1 VPFLGKPLRSLQSLQ
16 AHPRDPPPLSRSGKP
31 QAAADALPVL
41 STEVAVLSLG
51 LFKSREGLA
60 LKRQLRALTPK
71 LMAAAHMH
79 AMNEHNES
87 ADKKSN
93 GERGHGSSG
102 EGDGESKGPKSPPTT
117 YELACALLHRLK
129 PALLTLAESQELDVP
144 KNLKSED
151 NCNSS
156 GVEMD
161 EAQNDLSPQAT
172 TANTTP
178 VTTSPDPAK
187 NAVEPTPALT
197 FSASASPTSSPGG
210 FQFSASSTQLPAST
224 TSGGGFQFSASP
236 TPPPANATS
245 GGGFQY
251 CASPTPPP
259 ANATSGGGFQF
270 SAPPTQPPA
279 NTTSGGG
286 FQFCASPT
294 PPPANATSG
303 GGFQFSAPPTQPP
316 ANTTSGGGFHF
327 SASPTPPPANTASGG
342 GFQFSASPMLSPAN
356 ATGGEFNFSASPMQS
371 PANATGGEFNFSASP
386 MLSPA
391 NATGGE
397 FNFSASPMQS
407 PANATGGEF
416 NFSASPTLPPA
427 TSKSILESSSVD
439 SIDLSPPLKSP
450 ESCENHDVMSSEK
463 VEISRLLLALLRRW
477 NTSFW
482 PHDCSKTT
490 TEWRRR
496 IASLGV
502 DVIPRYSVRVAPG
515 KESRYDESSSA
526 VLLPASLFGGSQPM
540 KVASSGKLTL
550 SGGYSGGVGLI
561 AAPSSAPQPAIV
573 PSSTATPQTIAAAL
587 PVEWHNVAGSE
598 AKIDG
603 PEVCEVFHTIIQSFL
618 HLTLLFGYASESKFH
633 FFLEKRMKREFAF
646 KSPRADYIS
655 LSNLTSRVSF
665 ICFSMIFL
673 RPPLTPFFSYV
684 AVASQQLFQQVRSV
698 YSSTA
703 RHYDSSRRNWWH
715 QNGAWVYG

>member
-1 VPFLGKPLRSLQSLQ
+1 MCTQAGLNSAEVVPSLEKPLRSLQSLQ

-79 AMNEHNES
+79 AMNERNES

-144 KNLKSED
+144 ENLKSED

-197 FSASASPTSSPGG
+197 FSASASPTSSTGG
-210 FQFSASSTQLPAST
+210 L
-224 TSGGGFQFSASP
+224 
-236 TPPPANATS
+236 
-245 GGGFQY
+245 
-251 CASPTPPP
+251 
-259 ANATSGGGFQF
+259 QF
-270 SAPPTQPPA
+270 SAPPT
-279 NTTSGGG
+279 
-286 FQFCASPT
+286 
-294 PPPANATSG
+294 
-303 GGFQFSAPPTQPP
+303 
-316 ANTTSGGGFHF
+316 
-327 SASPTPPPANTASGG
+327 
-342 GFQFSASPMLSPAN
+342 LSPAS
-356 ATGGEFNFSASPMQS
+356 TTSGGEFNFSASPMQS
-371 PANATGGEFNFSASP
+371 PANATSGGEFNF
-386 MLSPA
+386 
-391 NATGGE
+391 NT
-397 FNFSASPMQS
+397 
-407 PANATGGEF
+407 
-416 NFSASPTLPPA
+416 SPTLPSA
-427 TSKSILESSSVD
+427 ASKSILESSSVD